1 MFTGR
6 KKRDA
11 LGDIVC
17 NHINTTLTGHVQN
30 GKLSLSTVDTP
41 TITYHSG
48 TPMLPGGTPAFI
60 ASSWLLQY
68 I

>member
-17 NHINTTLTGHVQN
+17 NHINTTLRRHAEN
-30 GKLSLSTVDTP
+30 GKLSLSNTGTQTIAFRTGIATVR
-41 TITYHSG
+41 IT
-48 TPMLPGGTPAFI
+48 
-60 ASSWLLQY
+60 
-68 I
+68 